1 MATKQSGELS
11 PVMINI
17 IDTIISIMEQKEIT
31 PRMLSF
37 DTGMNEGNLSR
48 ILNKKRGINI
58 ERLYEI
64 LDYLGY
70 DLLITPK
77 TEKEELEG

>member
-1 MATKQSGELS
+1 MATKKANELS

-17 IDTIISIMEQKEIT
+17 IDTIISIMETKEIT

-37 DTGMNEGNLSR
+37 DTGIDEGNISK
-48 ILNKKRGINI
+48 ILNKKRGVNV

-64 LDYLGY
+64 MDYLDYE
-70 DLLITPK
+70 IIFAPK
-77 TEKEELEG
+77 KELED